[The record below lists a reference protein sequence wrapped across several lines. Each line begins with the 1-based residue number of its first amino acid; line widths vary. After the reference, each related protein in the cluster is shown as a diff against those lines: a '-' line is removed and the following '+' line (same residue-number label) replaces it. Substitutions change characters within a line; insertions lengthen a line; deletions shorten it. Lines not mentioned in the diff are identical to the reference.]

1 MPSCDDQQHP
11 GTFRRYAMPDPA
23 RILREAY
30 DNVRH
35 EYGTAIG
42 QRRDEL
48 ITPALVLDI
57 DAAQRNVDHMA
68 SELKQMGKAT
78 IRPHYKTHKSPD
90 LARRQL
96 QAGAGGLSMA
106 TVWEAAILAAAGM
119 DDLFVVNMVAHP
131 GKIRVLAELARDH
144 RVLVAVDEAANAA
157 TLSAAAVTAGSTL
170 GIMVEVDTGMDR
182 CGVDDAADCL
192 AVARQVMEMPG
203 LRFEG
208 ITGYEGHCTLTPDN
222 ELRHERQRE
231 AMGFFTGVA
240 ALLEA
245 DGIKCP
251 IRSAGGIS
259 TWNWTA
265 AYPGMTEIQAGT
277 YVVMDNFH
285 GPMAPGFEHSLTIQ
299 ATVISRQSG
308 KVIVDAG
315 NKSVADPAD
324 VTLVGHD
331 HKVLRFDEEHGIFD
345 AAEGSPLRVGD
356 PVALV
361 PGYSPS
367 TVNWYDAY
375 HVVHEDVVVD
385 IWPVIPRGPGHHG
398 ISDPG

>member
-1 MPSCDDQQHP
+1 
-11 GTFRRYAMPDPA
+11 MPDPA

-30 DNVRH
+30 DTVRRD
-35 EYGTAIG
+35 YGRAIG

-57 DAAQRNVDHMA
+57 DAAQRNIDHMA
-68 SELKQMGKAT
+68 SELKQMGAAT

-119 DDLFVVNMVAHP
+119 DDLFVVNTVAHP
-131 GKIRVLAELARDH
+131 SKLRVLAELAREH
-144 RVLVAVDEAANAA
+144 RVLVAVDEAGNAA
-157 TLSAAAVTAGSTL
+157 SASAAAVTAGSTL

-182 CGVDDAADCL
+182 CGTDNAADCL
-192 AVARQVMEMPG
+192 AVAREVVDLPG

-208 ITGYEGHCTLTPDN
+208 ITGYEGHCSMTPDHD
-222 ELRHERQRE
+222 LRHERQRA
-231 AMGFFTGVA
+231 AMTFFTDVA
-240 ALLEA
+240 GQLEA
-245 DGIKCP
+245 NGIPCP
-251 IRSAGGIS
+251 IRSAGGIA

-265 AYPGMTEIQAGT
+265 AYPGLTEIQAGT

-285 GPMAPGFEHSLTIQ
+285 GRMVPGFEHSLTIA

-324 VTLVGHD
+324 VTMVGHD
-331 HKVLRFDEEHGIFD
+331 HPVLRFDEEHGIFD
-345 AAEGSPLRVGD
+345 AAGGSPLRVGD
-356 PVALV
+356 PVRLV

-375 HVVHEDVVVD
+375 HVVQDDIVVD

-398 ISDPG
+398 IANPG